1 MPMYLCLPCV
11 KGGGGVAAGG
21 IVTKVRNNPSGA
33 PAPAPLA
40 QGSRI
45 SHNSVGRGLA
55 PAAFVRELLFLPPS
69 VREVSPNGDGRSF
82 EQSKNSPSHL
92 SVTAPSP
99 RGLKKSADFTLAAK
113 KNRPNGNPFGLR
125 FFLQP
130 LNMRCPG
137 QSSRWQP
144 SQSLRCLHRQRGC
157 PSCRT
162 FRRHHRS
169 CGRCRS

>member
-113 KNRPNGNPFGLR
+113 KNRPNGFPFGLR
-125 FFLQP
+125 FFYSPQYAMP
-130 LNMRCPG
+130 
-137 QSSRWQP
+137 WAIIAVA
-144 SQSLRCLHRQRGC
+144 
-157 PSCRT
+157 T
-162 FRRHHRS
+162 FTKPAMFAPATRLPFMPYFS
-169 CGRCRS
+169 AAS